1 MFFPSRRC
9 LETFHYMV
17 IQLSHNG
24 PGMPN
29 KNESISFPSIYIMI
43 LLIFW
48 FNLISCRKGI
58 NEVEGKTSTEHPDN
72 VFFFFLLSIMFPEVI
87 LPGIHIVE
95 VSYSNTGS
103 ILIVSSILWEIQFSA
118 LPHSSSNVCRF
129 LLISYKWQ
137 LSSILESDGWAVSER
152 KSAKGNMFIT
162 AL

>member
-72 VFFFFLLSIMFPEVI
+72 VFFFFFFWVSCSQKSSFLAFTLWRYHTATLEVFS
-87 LPGIHIVE
+87 LCP
-95 VSYSNTGS
+95 VSY
-103 ILIVSSILWEIQFSA
+103 EK
-118 LPHSSSNVCRF
+118 SSSQHY
-129 LLISYKWQ
+129 LIPH
-137 LSSILESDGWAVSER
+137 LM
-152 KSAKGNMFIT
+152 SADSCWYPISGSFP
-162 AL
+162 LY